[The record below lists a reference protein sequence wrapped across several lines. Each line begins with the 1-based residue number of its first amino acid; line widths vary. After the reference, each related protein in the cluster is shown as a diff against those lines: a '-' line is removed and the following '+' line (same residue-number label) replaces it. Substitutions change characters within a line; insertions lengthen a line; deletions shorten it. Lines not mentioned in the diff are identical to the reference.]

1 MTDERSMIK
10 INTLFFHF
18 FSTIDAEL
26 AGINTNDRLIE
37 INGEN
42 IQNLIKMQDNVFM
55 LLDILHY

>member
-1 MTDERSMIK
+1 MIK